1 MGSSIFRNQ
10 PKQNSTGL
18 NPAIIEQARQAM
30 RDGPQM
36 GQVVNMLSSNGASP
50 EPLRQ

>member
-30 RDGPQM
+30 RG
-36 GQVVNMLSSNGASP
+36 GRNGHHTENGATLG
-50 EPLRQ
+50 ERRI

>member
-18 NPAIIEQARQAM
+18 NPAIIEQAMMQAE
-30 RDGPQM
+30 
-36 GQVVNMLSSNGASP
+36 
-50 EPLRQ
+50 EPRRRK